1 MRTAPP
7 GHTMVGMERQLPQP
21 DSTMTMLETV
31 ADGSIAGLATYH
43 LFKMQLLSIRNLPER
58 GETDRNA
65 GPRRAS

>member
-31 ADGSIAGLATYH
+31 ADGSIAGLATSLPTYPH
-43 LFKMQLLSIRNLPER
+43 PVLKPQLEHV
-58 GETDRNA
+58 
-65 GPRRAS
+65 